1 MANTVNAFLN
11 QARAWIGCKESD
23 GTHKKIID
31 TYNNNR
37 PAGYYKM
44 TYEDAWCACFVSAC
58 AMATNCT
65 DIIPVEVGCERMIEL
80 FKQKGCWDESD
91 SRTPAAG
98 DIIFYDWDDTGNGA
112 NGTGDCTG
120 WSDHVGI
127 VESVSGNT
135 ITVIEGNYYNS
146 VKRRTI
152 EVNARYIRGY
162 GIPKYAGQANTAPQ
176 TPAESKPTTNAV
188 TKKSVAEVAAE
199 VRKGMWGNGA
209 TRINKLRAAG
219 YDPNEVQKA
228 VNALMSGGTV
238 TTTTTTTTNKKTVSE
253 VAKEVI
259 KGKWGNGA
267 ERINKLKAAGYDYAE
282 VQKKVNELLKK

>member
-1 MANTVNAFLN
+1 MANTAKAVLD
-11 QARAWIGCKESD
+11 QARKWIGCKESD

-37 PAGYYKM
+37 PSGYYKM
-44 TYEDAWCACFVSAC
+44 SYTDPWCACFVSAV

-80 FKQKGCWDESD
+80 FKKKGCFIESD
-91 SRTPAAG
+91 SHVPTAG
-98 DIIFYDWDDTGNGA
+98 TIIFYDWDDSGNGDNA
-112 NGTGDCTG
+112 G

-135 ITVIEGNYYNS
+135 ITVIEGNYSDS

-152 EVNARYIRGY
+152 AVNARYIRGY
-162 GIPKYAGQANTAPQ
+162 GVPKYATETTTATQNT
-176 TPAESKPTTNAV
+176 TTNATTP

-199 VRKGMWGNGA
+199 VRKGMWGNGVNRTMA
-209 TRINKLRAAG
+209 LKAAG
-219 YDPNEVQKA
+219 YDPTEVQNA
-228 VNALMSGGTV
+228 VNAIMRGEV
-238 TTTTTTTTNKKTVSE
+238 TTNTANKKSVSE

-267 ERINKLKAAGYDYAE
+267 DRMNRLKVAGYDYNE
-282 VQKKVNELLKK
+282 VQKKVNELLK

>member
-11 QARAWIGCKESD
+11 QARAWIGCNESD
-23 GTHKKIID
+23 GSHKKIID

-44 TYEDAWCACFVSAC
+44 TYADAWCACFVSAV

-65 DIIPVEVGCERMIEL
+65 DIIPVEVGCERMIQL
-80 FKQKGCWDESD
+80 FKNKGCWNESD
-91 SRTPAAG
+91 SRTPNAG
-98 DIIFYDWDDTGNGA
+98 DIIFYDWDDSGNGD
-112 NGTGDCTG
+112 NTGF
-120 WSDHVGI
+120 SDHVGI

-135 ITVIEGNYYNS
+135 ITLIEGNYSNA

-152 EVNARYIRGY
+152 AVNARYIRGY
-162 GIPKYAGQANTAPQ
+162 GIPKYAGQANAAPQ
-176 TPAESKPTTNAV
+176 TPTESKPVESKPTA

-228 VNALMSGGTV
+228 VNQLMSGGTV
-238 TTTTTTTTNKKTVSE
+238 KPTTNATTAKKTVSE

-267 ERINKLKAAGYDYAE
+267 ERMNRLKAAGYDYNE